1 MPSPVPQKLQILC
14 FGNSLTAGYCDWGTE
29 HYPYADHLPTPLQKL
44 YPETSIHIDVAAL
57 SGDRVLGGQ
66 YLRRL
71 EARLSKADASQTPYD
86 WVIMM
91 GGTNDLGW
99 GNVPDRIYDG
109 LSICSL
115 LWKCEGGAI
124 DRLHDRDMLAK
135 GPGHRCL
142 RTSLERNRSRPP

>member
-1 MPSPVPQKLQILC
+1 MPSPVPKKLRILC
-14 FGNSLTAGYCDWGTE
+14 FGNSLTAGYCAWGTE
-29 HYPYADHLPTPLQKL
+29 HFPYADHLPTPLQQL

-57 SGDRVLGGQ
+57 SGDRVVGGL

-71 EARLSKADASQTPYD
+71 ESRLSKANASQNPYD
-86 WVIMM
+86 WVIIM

-99 GNVPDRIYDG
+99 GCVPDRLYEG
-109 LSICSL
+109 LSMCSIL
-115 LWKCEGGAI
+115 CKCDTGSI

-142 RTSLERNRSRPP
+142 RTRLECNRSRPP

>member
-1 MPSPVPQKLQILC
+1 M
-14 FGNSLTAGYCDWGTE
+14 E

-44 YPETSIHIDVAAL
+44 SPKSSIHIDVAAL

-66 YLRRL
+66 YQRRL

-99 GNVPDRIYDG
+99 ENVPDRIYEG
-109 LSICSL
+109 LSMCSL
-115 LWKCEGGAI
+115 L
-124 DRLHDRDMLAK
+124 
-135 GPGHRCL
+135 
-142 RTSLERNRSRPP
+142 